1 MSRAVL
7 YVGDALEVLRTLPDE
22 SVQCCV
28 TSPPYWGLRSYGTPP
43 QIWDGDD
50 ECEHK
55 WGDDVRVLATNHVDQ
70 RRWQHTRNG
79 RDEEQ
84 PLEKRVGWKRHSI
97 GQGAWC
103 QICGA
108 WRGELGLE
116 PTPQL
121 YVKHLVRIFREV
133 RRVLRPDATLW
144 LNMGD
149 CYASTGGRGEQGSTG
164 QCAGRTAALSGGARE
179 RRNSQRPPDGLKAKD
194 LVMMPA
200 RVALALQADGW
211 WLRSDT
217 IWHKPNPM
225 PESVRDRPTRSHEYV
240 FLLSKSR
247 RYFYDS
253 DAIAESLTTDPAERY
268 PERARITGRG
278 TQGAAAVR
286 GNDRDKSGGF
296 PPRKRG
302 GKVPSGWD
310 TGSGNH
316 RAKKGRYTSGNKE
329 RKSEPYRRSNV
340 GSSIPWDADDQLMR
354 RPQYRRAVEIALK
367 AGLTDAH
374 FEAIR
379 ATGIADAGK
388 SLVTT
393 TGAGRNTEEVKRLAG
408 EAKDALGGY
417 YREFL
422 LQPTRNARSVWTIAT
437 KPYPDAHF
445 ATFPP
450 ELAER
455 CIKAGSG
462 PGDTVLDAFGGAG
475 TTAAVAT
482 GLGRNA
488 IHIDLNPD
496 YLDLA
501 IKRIGPMFVNV
512 KEVVA

>member
-1 MSRAVL
+1 MSRAAL
-7 YVGDALEVLRTLPDE
+7 YVGDVLEVLRTLPDE

-50 ECEHK
+50 ECEHS

-121 YVKHLVRIFREV
+121 YVEHLVRIFREV

-144 LNMGD
+144 LNLGD
-149 CYASTGGRGEQGSTG
+149 CYATGAGKVGDHPGSGEQGSLW
-164 QCAGRTAALSGGARE
+164 AGRPPKGATSSAGFRGQ
-179 RRNSQRPPDGLKAKD
+179 NSKHDLAKGNIGPMTQPNRLPIEGLKPKD

-200 RVALALQADGW
+200 RIALALQADGW
-211 WLRSDT
+211 WVRSDI
-217 IWHKPNPM
+217 IWSKPNPM

-247 RYFYDS
+247 RYFYDA
-253 DAIAESLTTDPAERY
+253 DAIAEPLVTNGQPNAPDAIKSPHGQGFSR
-268 PERARITGRG
+268 RA
-278 TQGAAAVR
+278 QE
-286 GNDRDKSGGF
+286 
-296 PPRKRG
+296 

-310 TGSGNH
+310 TRAGGH
-316 RAKKGRYTSGNKE
+316 REKKGRYASGNKE

-340 GSSIPWDADDQLMR
+340 GSSIPWED
-354 RPQYRRAVEIALK
+354 E
-367 AGLTDAH
+367 
-374 FEAIR
+374 
-379 ATGIADAGK
+379 TG
-388 SLVTT
+388 
-393 TGAGRNTEEVKRLAG
+393 
-408 EAKDALGGY
+408 
-417 YREFL
+417 
-422 LQPTRNARSVWTIAT
+422 TRNARSVWTIST
-437 KPYPDAHF
+437 TPYPGAHF

-450 ELAER
+450 KLAER
-455 CIKAGSG
+455 CIKAGSR
-462 PGDTVLDAFGGAG
+462 PGDTVLDPFGGSG

-488 IHIDLNPD
+488 IHIDLNPE
-496 YLDLA
+496 YTELA
-501 IKRIGPMFVNV
+501 VQRIGPMLVDV
-512 KEVVA
+512 KGVTA